1 MGLLD
6 DMMGSV
12 AGAGGM
18 TQLTQV
24 LGNGGLQQILGQL
37 QGGGLEQV
45 VSSWIGAGANLPVS
59 SDQLHAILGSET
71 VTRIAQSMGVDSHQV
86 AGMLPDLVNHLT
98 PNGQLPH
105 NIGDLLNDP
114 AITGGLSSLLGGFLK
129 T

>member
-6 DMMGSV
+6 DVMG
-12 AGAGGM
+12 AAGGAGGM

-37 QGGGLEQV
+37 QSGGLEQV
-45 VSSWIGAGANLPVS
+45 VSSWIGTGANLPIS
-59 SDQLHAILGSET
+59 SDQLHGVLGSDM
-71 VTRIAQSMGVDSHQV
+71 VSNLAKSLGVDTHQV
-86 AGMLPDLVNHLT
+86 AGMLPDVVNHLS

-105 NIGDLLNDP
+105 NIGDMLNDP
-114 AITGGLSSLLGGFLK
+114 AISGGLSSLLGGFFK